1 MFSMRRLCACVTHYG
16 SGPGLAQLSVPYA
29 AMTAG
34 LIQTGQ
40 EWYVTCHDLGYSE
53 PATGSVAR
61 EPTPRLTWPYCTTP
75 TMGEARWLT
84 RAASEGF
91 PRVAQLDT
99 AGGLDLP
106 SRLLDGDRSCSR
118 P

>member
-40 EWYVTCHDLGYSE
+40 EEYTTYRNLGYSE
-53 PATGSVAR
+53 PAAGSVAR

-75 TMGEARWLT
+75 TTGGTRWLT
-84 RAASEGF
+84 RAASERL
-91 PRVAQLDT
+91 PRLSQ
-99 AGGLDLP
+99 P
-106 SRLLDGDRSCSR
+106 
-118 P
+118 